1 MVRLPALAGRAAWRA
16 AAILALPTALAGA
29 QQREPAPGFDAYVT
43 GALATWHV
51 PGAAIAI
58 VRNDSLIYAKGYGVR
73 EIGKPGAVD
82 ERTIFAI
89 GSSSKAFTAAAVAM
103 LVDSN
108 TVRLDGRVTDYL
120 PGFQLYD
127 NYATKELTVRDI
139 LSHRSGLARGELAW
153 YGSAFDRDEIVR
165 RVRFLEP
172 TWSFRSQFGYQN
184 IMFITAGQIVAHVGN
199 TTWDD
204 FIARRIFAP
213 LGMTSSSTTIRGL
226 SSQPD
231 LATPHAEVN
240 DTVRAIAW
248 RNIDNAGPAG
258 SINSNVIDMAQW
270 VRLQL
275 GQGTYAG
282 KALISKRMTD
292 EMHTPQTVIRLD
304 GAARATNPDTHL
316 SAYGL
321 GWFLEDYAGKLVVH
335 HGGNIDGFTALVGM
349 LPEEKLGVVILTNMN
364 GTALP
369 QALMH
374 RIFDIQLKRPAKD
387 WSLITR
393 KRLDSLQAQARQ
405 QVATRAPAHV
415 MGTKPSLALSAYA
428 GTYADSLY
436 GTLTIAETNGKL
448 MLTFGPTWRGEL
460 EHWHYD
466 TFRVRFDT
474 PVLPPVMVQFALDP
488 QAKVSQVSLDMAG
501 LATFKRVPERPTP
514 RAAGSQ

>member
-1 MVRLPALAGRAAWRA
+1 
-16 AAILALPTALAGA
+16 
-29 QQREPAPGFDAYVT
+29 
-43 GALATWHV
+43 
-51 PGAAIAI
+51 
-58 VRNDSLIYAKGYGVR
+58 
-73 EIGKPGAVD
+73 
-82 ERTIFAI
+82 
-89 GSSSKAFTAAAVAM
+89 M

-108 TVRLDGRVTDYL
+108 QVRLDGRVTDYL
-120 PGFQLYD
+120 PGFQLFD

-153 YGSAFDRDEIVR
+153 YGSAYDRDEIGR

-184 IMFITAGQIVAHVGN
+184 IMYITAGQVVAHVGN

-204 FIARRIFAP
+204 FIAKRIFTP

-226 SSQPD
+226 SSQSD

-258 SINSNVIDMAQW
+258 SINSNVLDMAQW

-282 KALISKRMTD
+282 KALISKRMVE
-292 EMHTPQTVIRLD
+292 EMHTPQTIIRLD

-349 LPEEKLGVVILTNMN
+349 LPEEKLGMVILTNMN

-374 RIFDIQLKRPAKD
+374 RVFDMQLKRPAKD
-387 WSLITR
+387 WSAVMR

-501 LATFKRVPERPTP
+501 LATFKRVPERPAS